1 MSWTRDRGLIVRIAL
16 SFAVLSA
23 ITGVFALSI
32 ASMARLVTL
41 VLLGGVQND
50 VVGAV
55 LSYRPRGLSPW
66 LTIALPAMLTVGLFG
81 GLVALD
87 RWRRGLLRRRFEAG
101 LRDPPDDVERALAN
115 ISQIANVPT
124 PTVRVAETAVPTAFT
139 TGARP
144 GSARITVTRGLLER
158 LSDEELRAVLAHELS
173 HIKNRDVSA
182 MTVAM
187 APVVVA
193 EGLWTIATEDERS
206 DRRSADG
213 RASRTPGRFNGVLSA
228 ILGVTAGLFW
238 IAARLATA
246 RLARYRE
253 LAADRGAAAVTGE
266 PSSVAATLQ
275 RLDGGPAATDLRA
288 VGVEAFAVAPLS
300 EGPNSWATGWQTP
313 MALLPET
320 VRKRL
325 APAFRYHPETEARV
339 RQLQALE
346 GDS

>member
-1 MSWTRDRGLIVRIAL
+1 MAL
-16 SFAVLSA
+16 SLTLLAA
-23 ITGVFALSI
+23 ITGAFVLAV
-32 ASMARLVTL
+32 AAGVRMATL
-41 VLLGGVQND
+41 VLLGSVRSD
-50 VVGAV
+50 VVGAAV
-55 LSYRPRGLSPW
+55 SYRPSGLSPW
-66 LTIALPAMLTVGLFG
+66 LTIVLPAALTVGAFA
-81 GLVALD
+81 GLAALD

-115 ISQIANVPT
+115 LSRIANVPT

-173 HIKNRDVSA
+173 HVKNRDVSA

-187 APVVVA
+187 GPVVVA

-213 RASRTPGRFNGVLSA
+213 RASRSTGRFHGVLTA
-228 ILGVTAGLFW
+228 ILGVAAGLFW

-246 RLARYRE
+246 RLARHRE
-253 LAADRGAAAVTGE
+253 LAADRGAAAITGE
-266 PSSVAATLQ
+266 PSLVAATVQ
-275 RLDGGPAATDLRA
+275 RLDGGGPAATDLRA
-288 VGVEAFAVAPLS
+288 VGIEAFAVAPLS

-313 MALLPET
+313 MALLPQT
-320 VRKRL
+320 VRKLL
-325 APAFRYHPETEARV
+325 APAFSYHPDTERRV
-339 RQLQALE
+339 RRLQALE